1 MSALLTVSIIG
12 LWAAAVYEPAI
23 VFLSRQAGMAPSDAA
38 KMAAYGTGLLSIGAI
53 VNFGLTGAVA
63 AIGTLGTPIA
73 TWRGLARVSRSRAR
87 PAGGEMPRRRRQDSG
102 SCRPRRFGDDEAW
115 PPRFTLAPGAAK
127 PDNKAPG

>member
-12 LWAAAVYEPAI
+12 LWVAAVYEPAI
-23 VFLSRQAGMAPSDAA
+23 VFLSRQASMAPSDAA

-73 TWRGLARVSRSRAR
+73 LAAIAFAVGLLIIPLATETRGEV
-87 PAGGEMPRRRRQDSG
+87 
-102 SCRPRRFGDDEAW
+102 W
-115 PPRFTLAPGAAK
+115 PE
-127 PDNKAPG
+127 